1 MFMRKILLATINRPA
16 YAPRAL
22 LTQTRAFASPV
33 TPGLGDIADVLKV
46 NYTVEFD

>member
-1 MFMRKILLATINRPA
+1 MFMRKILSATINRPA
-16 YAPRAL
+16 YAPRL
-22 LTQTRAFASPV
+22 ITQTRAFASPV